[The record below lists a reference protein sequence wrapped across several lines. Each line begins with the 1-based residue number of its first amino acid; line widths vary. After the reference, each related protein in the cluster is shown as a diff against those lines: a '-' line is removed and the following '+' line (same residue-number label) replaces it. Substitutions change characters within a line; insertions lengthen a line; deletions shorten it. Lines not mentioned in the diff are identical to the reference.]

1 MHAIGWFV
9 QHFQPRIEATY
20 CVTVTQKCLTPFRKL
35 EITVRNNIKKTIYL
49 FAMADFQFSSGRHFL
64 KEKEIWIPKNLIEF
78 CKKMFCPI
86 EANDSKIVAKL
97 TGSCS
102 KISERICALKKRGEH
117 IEQVTG

>member
-1 MHAIGWFV
+1 MDAIGWFA
-9 QHFQPRIEATY
+9 QHFQPRIEAPC

-64 KEKEIWIPKNLIEF
+64 NNFEF

-86 EANDSKIVAKL
+86 EANDSKIIAKL

-102 KISERICALKKRGEH
+102 KISERICALKNRGEH